1 MVAVSV
7 YFTQLWCRKK
17 LSKSVDFEY
26 LVLVTLR
33 ETNTFATENGW
44 LQDEIS
50 FSEGTCSGAML
61 V

>member
-1 MVAVSV
+1 MFAVIFYLAEV
-7 YFTQLWCRKK
+7 GGRK
-17 LSKSVDFEY
+17 LSKSVDFGY

-33 ETNTFATENGW
+33 ETNTFAPENGW